1 MTTQQRLTK
10 ERLEKDIG
18 DIIVRLSAERTHAG
32 SGNQNT
38 GRVIYDEKY
47 AITCAV
53 LDGLRRNWT
62 VTERARSQRTVPGA

>member
-32 SGNQNT
+32 CGTQQV
-38 GRVIYDEKY
+38 GRVLYDERY
-47 AITCAV
+47 AITSAV

-62 VTERARSQRTVPGA
+62 VTERSRSQRTVPGA